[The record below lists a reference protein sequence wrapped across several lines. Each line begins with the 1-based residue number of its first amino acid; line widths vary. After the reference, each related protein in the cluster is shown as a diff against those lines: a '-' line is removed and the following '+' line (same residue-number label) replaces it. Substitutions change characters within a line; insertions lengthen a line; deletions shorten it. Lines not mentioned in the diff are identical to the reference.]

1 MKSINTMKF
10 VTEYSKQMTIT
21 LAKINY
27 ADTYD
32 EAKKIANYAMGL
44 VDGMTLFTN
53 EMICTENNDFTAEM
67 SDVEDAWRKDIYQ
80 TLIENAKRTK
90 QSADEIV
97 KLIVHRDEY
106 LH

>member
-21 LAKINY
+21 LAEIDK

-53 EMICTENNDFTAEM
+53 EMVCAENNDFTAEM

-80 TLIENAKRTK
+80 TLIEYAIRTK
-90 QSADEIV
+90 QSTDEIV
-97 KLIVHRDEY
+97 KLFARRDEY
-106 LH
+106 LQ

>member
-21 LAKINY
+21 LARINN

-44 VDGMTLFTN
+44 VDGMILFTN
-53 EMICTENNDFTAEM
+53 EMICAENNDFTA
-67 SDVEDAWRKDIYQ
+67 R
-80 TLIENAKRTK
+80 
-90 QSADEIV
+90 
-97 KLIVHRDEY
+97 
-106 LH
+106 